1 MGRPRTPL
9 GTAGRISTVGHVAG
23 SEGRWVK
30 APEGTRPTRWRAR
43 TKHRDTDGVLRD
55 VEVWAETKAKAET
68 RLKAK
73 LVDRQAPRTGDSM
86 TPDTLF
92 AAAAQQWLAQA
103 ERPDSGLAPATVAHS
118 RYVVG
123 AYVTGSRIAA
133 LTLQEVNAVAVLE
146 GYVQHVADTNA
157 AGAAKSAKSV
167 VSGTLAL
174 AVRYGILNFN
184 ACRDVRPARAS
195 RHRDVDPTDT
205 VRDISRAF
213 TRAER
218 DGVVAL
224 AKTHKPTEH
233 LDVAD
238 FVAFMAGLGVRIG
251 EARNQLWSDVDL
263 DGGKVLI
270 RGTKTSGSTRVVTL
284 PDWLATTLRDRAERF
299 GAEGVVFHSPG
310 TSDRTKPRD
319 QRNLMR
325 AIRKILDAAGHP
337 WATPHTFRRTVASL
351 IDEAGESVALAADVL
366 GHKDA
371 SMTARV
377 YLGRRGDTSR
387 AAAVL

>member
-1 MGRPRTPL
+1 
-9 GTAGRISTVGHVAG
+9 
-23 SEGRWVK
+23 
-30 APEGTRPTRWRAR
+30 
-43 TKHRDTDGVLRD
+43 
-55 VEVWAETKAKAET
+55 
-68 RLKAK
+68 
-73 LVDRQAPRTGDSM
+73 M
-86 TPDTLF
+86 TPETLL
-92 AAAAQQWLAQA
+92 AVDVQQWLAQA
-103 ERPDSGLAPATVAHS
+103 ERPDRGLAPATVAHY

-123 AYVTGSRIAA
+123 AYVNGSRIAA
-133 LTLQEVNAVAVLE
+133 LTLREVNSVAVLE
-146 GYVQHVADTNA
+146 GYVQHVADTHG
-157 AGAAKSAKSV
+157 AGAAKSSRSV
-167 VSGTLAL
+167 ISGTLTL

-184 ACRDVRPARAS
+184 ACRDVRPARTS

-218 DGVVAL
+218 DAVIAL

-270 RGTKTSGSTRVVTL
+270 RGTKTSGSTRMVTL
-284 PDWLATTLRDRAERF
+284 PEWLSTTLRDRAERF
-299 GAEGVVFHSPG
+299 GTEGVVFHSPG

-325 AIRKILDAAGHP
+325 AIRRILDDAGHR